1 MLLNE
6 KGRNCRRKQRDT
18 HYDGITSSP
27 CCVQL
32 SVAVTTMLASASSLA
47 NRSTD
52 ATHCVH
58 GSVQVCGVH
67 VQCVYITMRRF
78 FEHVSASSPLTGTFD
93 LTHRVLGLEVV
104 DYDGA

>member
-1 MLLNE
+1 MLLNK
-6 KGRNCRRKQRDT
+6 KGRNCRRKQRAT

-58 GSVQVCGVH
+58 GSVQVCGV
-67 VQCVYITMRRF
+67 QCVYIIMRRSF
-78 FEHVSASSPLTGTFD
+78 KHASASSPLTGTFD